1 MKEIERKFLVT
12 DDSYRT
18 LAYAQDDILQ
28 GYICSGHGHTVRVRT
43 RGDKGYLTIKGP
55 SLDGGVSRFEWEKE
69 ITLDDARQLFTL
81 CGERI
86 EKTRYLVKNG
96 KHTVEIDEFHG
107 DNEGLVFAEI
117 ELSTVDEEYI
127 LPPYLGREVTG
138 DRHYY
143 NSFISHHPYPTWKE
157 EEEKH

>member
-18 LAYAQDDILQ
+18 LAYAKDDILQ

-55 SLDGGVSRFEWEKE
+55 SLDGGISRFEWEKE
-69 ITLDDARQLFTL
+69 ITLDDARALFTL

-86 EKTRYLVKNG
+86 EKTRYLVRNG
-96 KHTVEIDEFHG
+96 QHVVEVDEFHG
-107 DNEGLVFAEI
+107 DNEGLVLAEI
-117 ELSTVDEEYI
+117 ELGDVDEEY
-127 LPPYLGREVTG
+127 LRPPFLGREVTG

-143 NSFISHHPYPTWKE
+143 NAYLSHHPYKTWRDTE
-157 EEEKH
+157 G

>member
-12 DDSYRT
+12 NNSYRA
-18 LAYAQDDILQ
+18 LAYAKDNILQ

-55 SLDGGVSRFEWEKE
+55 SIDGISRFEWEKE
-69 ITLDDARQLFTL
+69 ISIDDAHALFTF

-96 KHTVEIDEFHG
+96 KHIVEIDEFHG
-107 DNEGLVFAEI
+107 ENEGLVFAEI
-117 ELSTVDEEYI
+117 ELNEINEEY
-127 LPPYLGREVTG
+127 LRPNYLGREVTG
-138 DRHYY
+138 DKHFY
-143 NSFISHHPYPTWKE
+143 NAYISHHPYPTWKDE
-157 EEEKH
+157 II

>member
-1 MKEIERKFLVT
+1 MQEIERKFLVT
-12 DDSYRT
+12 DDSYRA
-18 LAYAQDDILQ
+18 LAYDKSDILQ
-28 GYICSGHGHTVRVRT
+28 GYICSGHGRTVRVRT

-55 SLDGGVSRFEWEKE
+55 SADGISRFEWEKE

-96 KHTVEIDEFHG
+96 KHTVEVDEFHG

-117 ELSTVDEEYI
+117 ELNDVSEEY
-127 LPPYLGREVTG
+127 LTPSFLGREVTG

-143 NSFISHHPYPTWKE
+143 NAYISRNPYPTWRDE
-157 EEEKH
+157 VE

>member
-1 MKEIERKFLVT
+1 MGREIERKFLVCGEFLSQAT
-12 DDSYRT
+12 SSSR
-18 LAYAQDDILQ
+18 ISQ
-28 GYICSGHGHTVRVRT
+28 GYIAKSDSLTLRIRT
-43 RGDKGYLTIKGP
+43 RDERGYLTIKGP
-55 SLDGGVSRFEWEKE
+55 SADGISRFEWEKE
-69 ITLDDARQLFTL
+69 ITLDDARALFTL
-81 CGERI
+81 FGERI

-107 DNEGLVFAEI
+107 ENEGLVFAEI

>member
-1 MKEIERKFLVT
+1 MKEIERKFLVI

-18 LAYAQDDILQ
+18 LAYAQEDILQ
-28 GYICSGHGHTVRVRT
+28 GYICCGHTVRVRT

-96 KHTVEIDEFHG
+96 KHIVEIDEFHG
-107 DNEGLVFAEI
+107 ENEGLVFAEI